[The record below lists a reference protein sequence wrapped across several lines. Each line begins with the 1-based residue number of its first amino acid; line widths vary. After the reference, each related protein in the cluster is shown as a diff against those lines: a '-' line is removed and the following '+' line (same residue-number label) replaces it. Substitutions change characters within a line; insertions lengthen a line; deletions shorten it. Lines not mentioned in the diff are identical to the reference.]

1 MTKTLF
7 GGSKNV
13 SQSTNASGFRALPSD
28 LQSYFR
34 DIAQSGEVLIE
45 DPSQYFS
52 PIGLTSEEQLAA
64 SMVGP
69 EGFQAG
75 VSQYL
80 NPFREYITE
89 DINRAFEDPSS
100 MLKAQADEAGAFG
113 GSRYRKGQ
121 SDLEEARLRAI
132 AASQGEQF
140 NQAANQYQQGI
151 SNLLGIGS
159 LERGVDLAQRQALPA
174 ALSSYMDILAPLLSS
189 STGSNYGKS
198 FTEGGFVPAIT
209 GFFRG

>member
-1 MTKTLF
+1 MKNLF
-7 GGSKNV
+7 GGSKNT
-13 SQSTNASGFRALPSD
+13 SQSTNASGFGALPSN
-28 LQSYFR
+28 LQAYFR
-34 DIAQSGEVLIE
+34 NIAQSGEQLIE
-45 DPSQYFS
+45 DPSQFFS
-52 PIGLTSEEQLAA
+52 PVGLTEEEQLAA
-64 SMVGP
+64 SMAGP

-151 SNLLGIGS
+151 ANLLGIGS
-159 LERGVDLAQRQALPA
+159 LERGVDLAQRQALPT
-174 ALSSYMDILAPLLSS
+174 ALSSYMDILAPLLSG
-189 STGSNYGKS
+189 STGGTTSTGTTS
-198 FTEGGFVPAIT
+198 GGIIPGLS
-209 GFFRG
+209 GFFGG